1 MTEAVGMKK
10 FVIWNLYINIA
21 LLIIVVGYGAFQ
33 YLVGDAL
40 GEWYW
45 KVLLGLVVLTGPP
58 INYLISA
65 SRSKKT

>member
-1 MTEAVGMKK
+1 MKK

-21 LLIIVVGYGAFQ
+21 LLLIVIGYAAFQ
-33 YLVGDAL
+33 HLEGATL
-40 GEWYW
+40 GQWYW
-45 KVLLGLVVLTGPP
+45 TALLGLVVLTGPP

>member
-1 MTEAVGMKK
+1 MIEAVGMKK
-10 FVIWNLYINIA
+10 FVMWNLYINIA
-21 LLIIVVGYGAFQ
+21 LFLVAIGYGAFQ
-33 YLVGDAL
+33 YLVGAAL

>member
-1 MTEAVGMKK
+1 MKK

-33 YLVGDAL
+33 YLVGAAL
-40 GEWYW
+40 REWCW